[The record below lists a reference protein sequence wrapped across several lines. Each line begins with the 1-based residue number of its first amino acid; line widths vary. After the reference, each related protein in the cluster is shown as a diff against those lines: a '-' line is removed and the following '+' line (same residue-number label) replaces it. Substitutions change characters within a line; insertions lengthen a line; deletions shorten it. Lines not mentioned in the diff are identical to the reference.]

1 MRKIKGIV
9 FDKDGTL
16 LDFDRL
22 WVPVARFAAERI
34 FEKLGIPK
42 VGIDSYIYDIGIRDG
57 SFDISAPFPRG
68 AFAEMTE
75 ILIRHARAGGATQT
89 DEEIIES
96 SLVFFSKQAKAE
108 AEIAPICEG
117 LRELLVSLRDS
128 GIALAVVT
136 ADERKSALYCLGE
149 LGIADVFDTVLA
161 FDGVHPPKPSPYYM
175 TKFLTEHGFSPDEVL
190 MVGDTDNDIQFAKN
204 SGVRSVGVAKKEFNK
219 RELERCGADFL
230 IRDVSE
236 IPELLSRIF

>member
-1 MRKIKGIV
+1 MKNIKGIV

-16 LDFDRL
+16 LDLDRL
-22 WVPVARFAAERI
+22 WVPVTRFAAERI

-42 VGIDSYIYDIGIRDG
+42 TGIDAYMYDLGIRDG

-89 DEEIIES
+89 DEEIVEA
-96 SLVFFSKQAKAE
+96 SLVFFSKEAKAE
-108 AEIAPICEG
+108 AEIEPICDG
-117 LRELLVSLRDS
+117 LRELLIALRDS

-136 ADERKSALYCLGE
+136 ADELKSALYCLGE

-161 FDGVHPPKPSPYYM
+161 FDGVHPPKPDPYYM
-175 TKFLTEHGFSPDEVL
+175 TKFLTEHGFSSDEVL

-204 SGVRSVGVAKKEFNK
+204 SGVRSVGVAKNEANAN
-219 RELERCGADFL
+219 ELKRCGADFIL
-230 IRDVSE
+230 RDVSE
-236 IPELLSRIF
+236 IPDLLARIS